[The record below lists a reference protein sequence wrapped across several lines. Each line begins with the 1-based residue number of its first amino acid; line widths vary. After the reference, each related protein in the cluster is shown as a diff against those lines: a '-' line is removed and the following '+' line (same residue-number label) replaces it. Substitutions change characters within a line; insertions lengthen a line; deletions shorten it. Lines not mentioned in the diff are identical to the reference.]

1 MKKLLILMMTILLC
15 LPMFAQN
22 YENDGKP
29 YYFYCQ
35 ISGSFNLGG
44 KLRLSIL
51 WKDKEEN
58 ELRNEKGEKIEFK
71 NMIEIINYMSK
82 RGWEY
87 VESNPSTNSLSYL
100 FKKQV
105 TKDED
110 AHKGIYFK
118 SDFNK

>member
-1 MKKLLILMMTILLC
+1 MMAILLC
-15 LPMFAQN
+15 LPMAAQN

-29 YYFYCQ
+29 YYFYCEIQ
-35 ISGSFNLGG
+35 GRFGMGG
-44 KLRLSIL
+44 KLHLSIL
-51 WKDKEEN
+51 WKDQEEK
-58 ELRNEKGEKIEFK
+58 ELRNEKGEDVEFN

-87 VESNPSTNSLSYL
+87 VESYHYPNSISYL

-110 AHKGIYFK
+110 AKKGIYFK
-118 SDFNK
+118 SDFEK